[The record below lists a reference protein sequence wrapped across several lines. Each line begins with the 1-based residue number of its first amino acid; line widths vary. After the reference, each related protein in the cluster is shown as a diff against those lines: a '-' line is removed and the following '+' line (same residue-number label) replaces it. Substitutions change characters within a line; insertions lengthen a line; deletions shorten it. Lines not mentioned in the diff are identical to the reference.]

1 MYQHWVVRVVRTR
14 EGNYSQ
20 ASGSNIYTKKF
31 EATKRRGIFGFASSM
46 QKIWWVGQTFLV
58 TNGIAWGG
66 VSRYQQLFNINDN
79 DERGFPWSPSL
90 HSTCRAVC

>member
-31 EATKRRGIFGFASSM
+31 EATKR
-46 QKIWWVGQTFLV
+46 
-58 TNGIAWGG
+58 
-66 VSRYQQLFNINDN
+66 
-79 DERGFPWSPSL
+79 
-90 HSTCRAVC
+90 